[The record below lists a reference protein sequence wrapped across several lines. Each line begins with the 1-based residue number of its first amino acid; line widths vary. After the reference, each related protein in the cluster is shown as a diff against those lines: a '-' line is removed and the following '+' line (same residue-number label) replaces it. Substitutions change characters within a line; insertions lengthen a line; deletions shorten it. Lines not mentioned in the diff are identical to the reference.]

1 MKCLDKHEFS
11 GAAEYLLLIALPL
24 GLFFMRLFLAEN
36 YVMIAPVSTLRLG
49 GAEVLFFRPMPFDK
63 P

>member
-1 MKCLDKHEFS
+1 M
-11 GAAEYLLLIALPL
+11 IALPR